1 MAEIKDI
8 KKALERQEKRIKE
21 ILDWVDDMMR
31 DLEETKGKI
40 ELKYKELKEKM
51 ETKGEEEPASFINI
65 RDILPVIIIGIIGW
79 IYFQKKGLIPK
90 EEEQK

>member
-21 ILDWVDDMMR
+21 ILDWVDDMMK

-51 ETKGEEEPASFINI
+51 ETKEEEEPASFINI
-65 RDILPVIIIGIIGW
+65 RDILPVIIIGVIGW

>member
-8 KKALERQEKRIKE
+8 QKALERQEKRMKE
-21 ILDWVDDMMR
+21 ILNWVNEVMR

-65 RDILPVIIIGIIGW
+65 SDILPVIIIGIIGW

-90 EEEQK
+90 EEQK